1 MGVLCTSEDREK
13 NNSKGNK
20 NGDINKSNP
29 PNKTNE
35 IKDQNNIDII
45 EEKNL
50 IIPDNNSIKEKE
62 KEDKK
67 LKNIPKNLMNI
78 IKSEYHYILKD
89 ILKNETFEDNIKS
102 DSKIYDLFN
111 NLNLR
116 TNADFIIEFENN
128 IKIDYDKINETFH
141 NIITEVFGENIPEKI
156 EMNYTYK
163 GLDIPEKMNDIL
175 EAYIESNKIIGSAI
189 LDNPDLFTIITYEK
203 ELKLIKP
210 YYYKRKENEEL
221 IKFNSFTA
229 FCNGKGKLYFS
240 GGENEQTYDPD
251 KTVAKYNDFFYID
264 LTNLNEDKIE
274 IKELPNLIESRTW
287 HSMIFIPDKYIF
299 IVGGSNTKSVEMYN
313 METNDIIKDSE
324 LNEFRSEC
332 TLCLVNNT
340 YLYAFC
346 GFLIHQEYNTT
357 IERCN
362 LLREKRKWEYII
374 LNEKEEFNLNP
385 SFFGISYFKD
395 DQILLIGSNDN
406 GSENHY
412 DYIYKSGINDEE
424 KDKIDEFKCNLIEP
438 NIIFKEKLFLPIEEN
453 KAINI
458 PLIIG
463 EEIKAFIL
471 DTDTGDITIE
481 KYEEKNT

>member
-1 MGVLCTSEDREK
+1 MGVCGSGEDRNNQKKKVEQSDKLINDNNDNNNNKATK
-13 NNSKGNK
+13 NNHIILESDSLKQTSI
-20 NGDINKSNP
+20 IN
-29 PNKTNE
+29 
-35 IKDQNNIDII
+35 
-45 EEKNL
+45 
-50 IIPDNNSIKEKE
+50 KEKE

-102 DSKIYDLFN
+102 DSKIYDLLN

-128 IKIDYDKINETFH
+128 IKIDYDKINETFN
-141 NIITEVFGENIPEKI
+141 NIITEIFGENIPEKI

-163 GLDIPEKMNDIL
+163 GLDIPEKMNNIL

-287 HSMIFIPDKYIF
+287 HSMIFIPNKYIF

-324 LNEFRSEC
+324 LNELRSEC

-362 LLREKRKWEYII
+362 LLREKREWEYII
-374 LNEKEEFNLNP
+374 LNEKEEFNLKP

>member
-1 MGVLCTSEDREK
+1 MGVCGSGEDRNNQKKKVEQSDKLINDNNDNNNNKATK
-13 NNSKGNK
+13 NNHIILESDSLKQTSI
-20 NGDINKSNP
+20 IN
-29 PNKTNE
+29 
-35 IKDQNNIDII
+35 
-45 EEKNL
+45 
-50 IIPDNNSIKEKE
+50 KEKE

-163 GLDIPEKMNDIL
+163 GLDIPEKMNNIL

-287 HSMIFIPDKYIF
+287 HSMIFIPNKYIF

-471 DTDTGDITIE
+471 DTDTGDVTIE